1 MTTSPNYQ
9 HIHEGFQ
16 GLYYDPDNQY
26 SVPYTYGVVG
36 IIYDANQV
44 DPADAQGW
52 DLMWNEKYAGKILQF
67 NNSGRLWHGHVQG
80 RPGREHH
87 RQGPVGPGPPD
98 PGWTSGPW

>member
-1 MTTSPNYQ
+1 MTTSPTTSTSTRA
-9 HIHEGFQ
+9 FQ
-16 GLYYDPDNQY
+16 DLYYDPDNQY

-67 NNSGRLWHGHVQG
+67 NNSPGCLRHGPCT
-80 RPGREHH
+80 RMA
-87 RQGPVGPGPPD
+87 
-98 PGWTSGPW
+98 WT